1 MQNNHTVHH
10 ITKTTVL
17 FTAIGF
23 LAGVLVAAAL
33 IGLRM
38 KLFAGVAPF
47 NLQSAQADQ

>member
-1 MQNNHTVHH
+1 MENQHTVHH

-23 LAGVLVAAAL
+23 LAGVLVAGAL

-38 KLFAGVAPF
+38 KLFAGVSPF
-47 NLQSAQADQ
+47 NFLSAQAER

>member
-1 MQNNHTVHH
+1 MQKNHTVHH

-23 LAGVLVAAAL
+23 LAGVLVAGAL

-47 NLQSAQADQ
+47 DVQSAQAER